1 MVYLP
6 YVALAAA
13 LVLIYLPRFVV
24 WREMAK
30 LDGGYDNH
38 EPRRQ
43 QAQLEGLGRRAL
55 AAHQNGFEA
64 FAPFAVA
71 TLAALQRG
79 ARIELVGAI
88 AIGFVVVRLA
98 YIAAY
103 LADRARLRS
112 MLWSIGMT
120 AIGSLLVI
128 AVLG

>member
-30 LDGGYDNH
+30 LAGGYDNH

-71 TLAALQRG
+71 VLAALQRG
-79 ARIELVGAI
+79 AKIELVGAI

-120 AIGSLLVI
+120 AIGSLLVL